1 MQNLS
6 IFDINISSK
15 LTGIFEQLQ
24 STLRK
29 FDFSDIKEKELYSK
43 VQSINP
49 KQDIVLED
57 IEWLYEDYEKLSDVF
72 DGLDS
77 DFSFLDSELANYL
90 KKIIYSRNIAKR
102 EKIVILISHIEK
114 LIEECLDESFGKSGI
129 KQEVK
134 NAINSKLDKVTG
146 ANIGRC
152 YILAITNIVFA
163 RTDAITNAI
172 SDACEPAIRPDVAL
186 QTIKDKTVIVVEILP
201 GAQRPYYIKSLG
213 MVDGTYVR
221 VAGTTRHVEGYMLK
235 ELILEG
241 QNRYFDS
248 EICQN
253 MPVSDSEIEELC
265 KSMKETALKNTWQD
279 SEKAK
284 IKDVTKN
291 TLISW
296 GVLKDA
302 EGKVYPT
309 NAYALLT
316 GKMSQMPVIQC
327 GVFKGTNRAHFV
339 DRREFEGSIQAQME
353 AAYQYVLEKI
363 NMGMTIMGM
372 YRQDVYELPTDS
384 IRELIANAVAHRSY
398 LDPGNIQVALFDDRL
413 EVTSPGM
420 LLNNVTISKM
430 MEGYSKPRN
439 PAIARAFAYMKI
451 IEKWGTGIPR
461 LFEACEEYGLPK
473 PELIDFDGDFR
484 VNMYRKVKGEFG
496 VNGVTTQTTQTHQ
509 STQSKKST
517 LSDDD
522 KKILELVHNYPSMS
536 QREYANELGWNLDRV
551 KYYLR
556 KMKTQELIKRVGNSH
571 SGYWEVLAEVN
582 QLQN

>member
-1 MQNLS
+1 MQAIKKIGHAVSHWEELS
-6 IFDINISSK
+6 MAEDMLFSGESKNIEYKVTVPDKSEK
-15 LTGIFEQLQ
+15 YMKTVVAFANGRGGKIVFGIDDK
-24 STLRK
+24 TL
-29 FDFSDIKEKELYSK
+29 
-43 VQSINP
+43 
-49 KQDIVLED
+49 DIVGM
-57 IEWLYEDYEKLSDVF
+57 DV
-72 DGLDS
+72 D
-77 DFSFLDSELANYL
+77 N
-90 KKIIYSRNIAKR
+90 IYK
-102 EKIVILISHIEK
+102 
-114 LIEECLDESFGKSGI
+114 
-129 KQEVK
+129 
-134 NAINSKLDKVTG
+134 TM
-146 ANIGRC
+146 
-152 YILAITNIVFA
+152 
-163 RTDAITNAI
+163 DAITNAI

-186 QTIKDKTVIVVEILP
+186 QTVKDKTVIVVEILP

-253 MPVSDSEIEELC
+253 ITVSDSEIEELC
-265 KSMKETALKNTWQD
+265 KSMKETAMRNTWQD
-279 SEKAK
+279 SEKSK

-291 TLISW
+291 VLISW
-296 GVLKDA
+296 
-302 EGKVYPT
+302 
-309 NAYALLT
+309 
-316 GKMSQMPVIQC
+316 

-339 DRREFEGSIQAQME
+339 DRREFEGSVQEQME

-363 NMGMTIMGM
+363 NMGMTITGM

-461 LFEACEEYGLPK
+461 LFEACEKYGLPK

-484 VNMYRKVKGEFG
+484 VNMYRKGSGKFIDSRVNDKVNDKVNDLLAILINHPEYTVTQLADVSGVSRKTIAARLKELKGKGYIERMG
-496 VNGVTTQTTQTHQ
+496 
-509 STQSKKST
+509 SS
-517 LSDDD
+517 
-522 KKILELVHNYPSMS
+522 
-536 QREYANELGWNLDRV
+536 
-551 KYYLR
+551 R
-556 KMKTQELIKRVGNSH
+556 K
-571 SGYWEVLAEVN
+571 GYWKINDLKES
-582 QLQN
+582 

>member
-1 MQNLS
+1 MKTVVAFANGRGGK
-6 IFDINISSK
+6 IVF
-15 LTGIFEQLQ
+15 GIDDK
-24 STLRK
+24 TL
-29 FDFSDIKEKELYSK
+29 
-43 VQSINP
+43 
-49 KQDIVLED
+49 DIVGM
-57 IEWLYEDYEKLSDVF
+57 DV
-72 DGLDS
+72 D
-77 DFSFLDSELANYL
+77 N
-90 KKIIYSRNIAKR
+90 IYK
-102 EKIVILISHIEK
+102 
-114 LIEECLDESFGKSGI
+114 
-129 KQEVK
+129 
-134 NAINSKLDKVTG
+134 TM
-146 ANIGRC
+146 
-152 YILAITNIVFA
+152 
-163 RTDAITNAI
+163 DAIANAI
-172 SDACEPAIRPDVAL
+172 SDTCEPAIRPEVAL
-186 QTIKDKTVIVVEILP
+186 QTVKDKTVIVVEILP

-253 MPVSDSEIEELC
+253 ITVSDSEIEELC
-265 KSMKETALKNTWQD
+265 RSMKETAMRNTWRD
-279 SEKAK
+279 SEKSK

-291 TLISW
+291 VLISW
-296 GVLKDA
+296 
-302 EGKVYPT
+302 
-309 NAYALLT
+309 
-316 GKMSQMPVIQC
+316 

-363 NMGMTIMGM
+363 NMGMTITGM

-430 MEGYSKPRN
+430 IEGYSKPRN

-484 VNMYRKVKGEFG
+484 VNMYRKVESETG
-496 VNGVTTQTTQTHQ
+496 VNGATTQATN
-509 STQSKKST
+509 
-517 LSDDD
+517 LP
-522 KKILELVHNYPSMS
+522 KILPKLP
-536 QREYANELGWNLDRV
+536 NLF
-551 KYYLR
+551 
-556 KMKTQELIKRVGNSH
+556 Q
-571 SGYWEVLAEVN
+571 
-582 QLQN
+582 